1 MSPMPEK
8 IRRALREMG
17 PGATLEMN
25 VQSKAMFASLVEP
38 VEGVVERLDQPYGAH
53 PRQQFDLYA
62 KPETKGAPIVI
73 YIPGGGFSGGDKR
86 QDETYFRNV
95 GRFFASKGLVAI
107 TANYRLSPEVSWPA
121 GSQDLATLVAHVKAH
136 AAEFGG
142 DAKRIVIFGHSAGA
156 AHVASYVFDPD
167 LRGHEEVAGAVLAS
181 GLYVLRTEEMRPNVA
196 QYFGEDETTFAR
208 RSALSHVPGTKVPVL
223 LSVAEFDPISLA
235 TPTFE
240 MAIALTKRD
249 GAPPPVL
256 RLDDHNH
263 FSCICGIG
271 TKDERF
277 SGALLD
283 FIAKCTA

>member
-1 MSPMPEK
+1 MSPMPEE
-8 IRRALREMG
+8 IRRALKEMG

-25 VQSKAMFASLVEP
+25 IRTKAMFAPLVET
-38 VEGVVERLDQPYGAH
+38 VDGVVEHLDQAYGEH
-53 PRQQFDLYA
+53 PRQQFDIYA
-62 KPETKGAPIVI
+62 APGTTGAPIVI

-86 QDETYFRNV
+86 QDQTFFRNI
-95 GRFFASKGLVAI
+95 GRFFASKGMVCI

-121 GSQDLATLVAHVKAH
+121 GSQDLAALVAHVKSH
-136 AAEFGG
+136 AATFGG
-142 DAKRIVIFGHSAGA
+142 DAQRIVIFGHSAGA

-167 LRGHEEVAGAVLAS
+167 LRGHEEVAGAILAS
-181 GLYVLRTEEMRPNVA
+181 GLYVLRSEEMRPNVA
-196 QYFGEDETTFAR
+196 LYFGEDESTFER
-208 RSALSHVPGTKVPVL
+208 RSALSHVPGTSVPVL
-223 LSVAEFDPISLA
+223 LSVAQFDPVSLA

-240 MAIALTKRD
+240 LAIALTKRD

-277 SGALLD
+277 SGALLA
-283 FIAKCTA
+283 FIASCTA

>member
-1 MSPMPEK
+1 MSAMPEE

-25 VQSKAMFASLVEP
+25 LASKAMFAPLVLP
-38 VEGVVERLDQPYGAH
+38 VEGVTERFDQPYGTH
-53 PRQQFDLYA
+53 PRQQFDHYA
-62 KPETKGAPIVI
+62 RPGTRGAPIVI

-86 QDETYFRNV
+86 QDQAFFSNL
-95 GRFFASKGLVAI
+95 GRFFASKGLVCI

-121 GSQDLATLVAHVKAH
+121 GSEDLAALVAHVKAH
-136 AAEFGG
+136 AAELGG
-142 DAKRIVIFGHSAGA
+142 DARRIVIFGHSAGA

-167 LRGHEEVAGAVLAS
+167 LKGHEEVAGAILAS
-181 GLYVLRTEEMRPNVA
+181 GLYVLRKEEMRPNVA
-196 QYFGEDETTFAR
+196 QYFGEDEATFAR
-208 RSALSHVPGTKVPVL
+208 RSALSHVPGTRVPVL
-223 LSVAEFDPISLA
+223 LSVAEFDPVSLA

-271 TKDERF
+271 TQDERF

-283 FIAKCTA
+283 FIARCTA

>member
-1 MSPMPEK
+1 MSPMPQE
-8 IRRALREMG
+8 IRRALKEMG

-25 VQSKAMFASLVEP
+25 RSSKAMFAPLIEP
-38 VEGVVERLDQPYGAH
+38 VSGVIEHLDQPYGEH
-53 PRQQFDLYA
+53 PRQQYDVYTTPGL
-62 KPETKGAPIVI
+62 KGAPIVI

-86 QDETYFRNV
+86 QDGAFFSNL
-95 GRFFASKGLVAI
+95 GRFFASKGILCI

-121 GSQDLATLVAHVKAH
+121 GSEDLGRLVTHVKGK
-136 AAEFGG
+136 AASFGG
-142 DAKRIVIFGHSAGA
+142 DANRIVIFGHSAGA

-167 LRGHEEVAGAVLAS
+167 LKGHEQVAGAVLSS
-181 GLYVLRTEEMRPNVA
+181 GLYVLRTEELRPNVA
-196 QYFGEDETTFAR
+196 LYFGEDEATFAR

-223 LSVAEFDPISLA
+223 LTVAEFDPVSLA
-235 TPTFE
+235 TPAFE

-249 GAPPPVL
+249 GNPPPFL

-277 SGALLD
+277 SGPLLD
-283 FIAKCTA
+283 FIAACTA

>member
-1 MSPMPEK
+1 MSPMPEE
-8 IRRALREMG
+8 IRRAIRDMG

-25 VQSKAMFASLVEP
+25 LRSKAMFAPLIEP
-38 VEGVVERLDQPYGAH
+38 VQGVVEHLDQAYGDH
-53 PRQQFDLYA
+53 PRQQFDVYTASGL
-62 KPETKGAPIVI
+62 KGAPIVI

-86 QDETYFRNV
+86 QDGAFFGNL
-95 GRFFASKGLVAI
+95 GRFFASKGLVCV

-121 GSQDLATLVAHVKAH
+121 GSEDLAKLVTHVKAN
-136 AAEFGG
+136 AARFGG
-142 DAKRIVIFGHSAGA
+142 DARRIVIFGHSAGA

-167 LRGHEEVAGAVLAS
+167 LRGHEAVVGVVLSS
-181 GLYVLRTEEMRPNVA
+181 GLYVLRTQELRPNVA
-196 QYFGEDETTFAR
+196 LYFGEDESTFER
-208 RSALSHVPGTKVPVL
+208 RSALSHVAGTKVPVL
-223 LSVAEFDPISLA
+223 LSVAEFDPVSLA

-249 GAPPPVL
+249 GNPPPLL

-277 SGALLD
+277 SQALLA
-283 FIAKCTA
+283 FIADCTA

>member
-1 MSPMPEK
+1 MSPMPEE
-8 IRRALREMG
+8 IRRALKEMG

-25 VQSKAMFASLVEP
+25 LASKAMFAPLILP
-38 VEGVVERLDQPYGAH
+38 IEGVVEQLDQPYGQH
-53 PRQQFDLYA
+53 PRHQFDLYA
-62 KPETKGAPIVI
+62 KPGVTGAPIVI

-86 QDETYFRNV
+86 QDQAFFGNL
-95 GRFFASKGLVAI
+95 GRFFASKGMVCI

-121 GSQDLATLVAHVKAH
+121 GSQDVAALVAHVKAN
-136 AAEFGG
+136 AARLGG
-142 DAKRIVIFGHSAGA
+142 DANRIVIFGHSAGA

-167 LRGHEEVAGAVLAS
+167 LRGHEEVAGAILAS
-181 GLYVLRTEEMRPNVA
+181 GLYVLRREEMRPNVA
-196 QYFGEDETTFAR
+196 LYFGEDEATFER
-208 RSALSHVPGTKVPVL
+208 RSALSHVAGTKVPVL
-223 LSVAEFDPISLA
+223 LSVAEFDPVSLA

-249 GAPPPVL
+249 GAPPPLL
-256 RLDDHNH
+256 RLDEHNH

>member
-1 MSPMPEK
+1 MSPMPEQ
-8 IRRALREMG
+8 IRHALKQMG

-25 VQSKAMFASLVEP
+25 LASKAMFAPLIEP

-53 PRQQFDLYA
+53 PRQQVDVYA
-62 KPETKGAPIVI
+62 KPGVKGAPIVI

-86 QDETYFRNV
+86 QDQNFFGNL
-95 GRFFASKGLVAI
+95 GRFFASKGLVCI

-121 GSQDLATLVAHVKAH
+121 GSQDLAALVKHVKAH
-136 AAEFGG
+136 AADFGG
-142 DAKRIVIFGHSAGA
+142 DGKRMVIFGHSAGA

-167 LRGHEEVAGAVLAS
+167 LKGHEEVAGAILGS
-181 GLYVLRTEEMRPNVA
+181 GLYVLRSDEIRPNVA
-196 QYFGEDETTFAR
+196 LYFGEDEATFER
-208 RSALSHVPGTKVPVL
+208 RSALSHVAGTKVPVL
-223 LSVAEFDPISLA
+223 LSVAEFDPVSLA

-249 GAPPPVL
+249 GAPPPLL

-277 SGALLD
+277 SGPLLA
-283 FIAKCTA
+283 FIANCTA

>member
-1 MSPMPEK
+1 MSPMPQE
-8 IRRALREMG
+8 IRRALKEMG

-25 VQSKAMFASLVEP
+25 LRSKAMFAPLIEP
-38 VEGVVERLDQPYGAH
+38 VHGVVEHLDQAYGDH
-53 PRQQFDLYA
+53 PRQQFDAYA
-62 KPETKGAPIVI
+62 APGLKGAPIVI

-86 QDETYFRNV
+86 QDGAFFANL
-95 GRFFASKGLVAI
+95 GRFFASHGVVCV

-121 GSQDLATLVAHVKAH
+121 ASQDLARLVAHVKAR
-136 AAEFGG
+136 AADCGG
-142 DAKRIVIFGHSAGA
+142 DARRIVIFGHSAGA

-167 LRGHEEVAGAVLAS
+167 LGGHDEVAGAVLSS
-181 GLYVLRTEEMRPNVA
+181 GLYVLRTEELRPNVA
-196 QYFGEDETTFAR
+196 LYFGEDEATFER
-208 RSALSHVPGTKVPVL
+208 RSALSHVAGTKVPVL
-223 LSVAEFDPISLA
+223 LSVAEFDPVSLA

-249 GAPPPVL
+249 GNPPPVL

-277 SGALLD
+277 SGALLA
-283 FIAKCTA
+283 FIANCTA

>member
-1 MSPMPEK
+1 MSPMPEE
-8 IRRALREMG
+8 IRRAIRDMG

-25 VQSKAMFASLVEP
+25 LRSKAMFAPLIEP
-38 VEGVVERLDQPYGAH
+38 VEGVVEHLDQAYGDH
-53 PRQQFDLYA
+53 PRQHFDVYA
-62 KPETKGAPIVI
+62 RPGLKGAPIVI

-86 QDETYFRNV
+86 QDGAFFGNL
-95 GRFFASKGLVAI
+95 GRFFASKGLVCV

-121 GSQDLATLVAHVKAH
+121 GSEDLAKLVTHMKAN
-136 AAEFGG
+136 AARFGG
-142 DAKRIVIFGHSAGA
+142 DARRIVIFGHSAGA

-167 LRGHEEVAGAVLAS
+167 LRGHEAVAGVVLSS
-181 GLYVLRTEEMRPNVA
+181 GLYVLRTQELRPNVA
-196 QYFGEDETTFAR
+196 LYFGEDESTFER
-208 RSALSHVPGTKVPVL
+208 RSALSHVAGTKVPVL
-223 LSVAEFDPISLA
+223 LSVAEFDPVSLA

-249 GAPPPVL
+249 GNPPPLL

-277 SGALLD
+277 SQALLA
-283 FIAKCTA
+283 FIADCTA